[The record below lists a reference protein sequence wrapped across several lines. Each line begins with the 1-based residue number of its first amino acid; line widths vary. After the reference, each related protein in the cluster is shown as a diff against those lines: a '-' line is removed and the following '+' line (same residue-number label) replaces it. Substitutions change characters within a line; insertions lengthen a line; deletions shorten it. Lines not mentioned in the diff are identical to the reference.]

1 MNRRRRLLIALGGS
15 PLVGAGIAVAQQPAK
30 LRRIGVVSVVAADR
44 SLEWVK
50 QRLRELG
57 YIEGK
62 SMTIDFL
69 SASAEYDR
77 VPAIAAEMVRR
88 NPDVI
93 LTLGGTPSAIAVKNA
108 SRTLPIVFT
117 GVADPVRQGI
127 VTSLARPGGNVTGL
141 SLQHPQTAAKTL
153 ELLREVVPSAKRV
166 VLLANPTNDSH
177 AFVLREMQG
186 AARKLRVEVNVIEIN
201 RTEQLEHAVRESKH
215 LGAQGLAVL
224 ADSWLTRFQDKIAS
238 LAITHGLPAIG
249 GSAFFADQGGLLS
262 YGANREA
269 HFRRAAELVDKILKG
284 AKPADLPVEQPTK
297 FDLVVNLKTAKALGV
312 TIPKT
317 VLVWADK
324 VIE

>member
-15 PLVGAGIAVAQQPAK
+15 PLAGAGIAIAQQPAK
-30 LRRIGVVSVVAADR
+30 LRRIGVVSIAEADR
-44 SLEWVK
+44 NLEWVK

-57 YIEGK
+57 HVEGRSIVIELTPAK
-62 SMTIDFL
+62 T
-69 SASAEYDR
+69 YDR
-77 VPAIAAEMVRR
+77 LPAVAAEVVRR

-93 LTLGGTPSAIAVKNA
+93 LTIGGTPSAIAAKNA
-108 SRTLPIVFT
+108 SRALPIVFT

-153 ELLREVVPSAKRV
+153 ELLREVVPSAKRI

-186 AARKLRVEVNVIEIN
+186 TARKLRLEVNVIEIN
-201 RTEQLEHAVRESKH
+201 RVEHLQHAVAESKQ

-224 ADSWLTRFQDKIAS
+224 ADSWLTRYQDAIAS

-249 GSAFFADQGGLLS
+249 GNASFADQGGLLS
-262 YGANREA
+262 YGPNREA

-284 AKPADLPVEQPTK
+284 ANPADLPIEQPTK
-297 FDLVVNLKTAKALGV
+297 FDLIVNLKTANALGI
-312 TIPKT
+312 TIPQT
-317 VLVWADK
+317 VLVWADR
-324 VIE
+324 VIK